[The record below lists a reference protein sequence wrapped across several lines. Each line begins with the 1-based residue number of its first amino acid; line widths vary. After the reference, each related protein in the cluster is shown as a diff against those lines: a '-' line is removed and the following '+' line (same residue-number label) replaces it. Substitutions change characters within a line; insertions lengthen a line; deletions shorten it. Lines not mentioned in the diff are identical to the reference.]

1 MQENKDLLS
10 SVLNT
15 AQMGQVGIYSVLR
28 TTMRP
33 GLRKSLETQLQ
44 EYSSIEREATSI
56 AAQRGWQLRDVE
68 PAAKAMAKLMTKLR
82 LAHGNTDSK
91 IATMMIHTN
100 TNGMIQ
106 GLKEL
111 HQFNRHDP
119 QITMLSQKLLDCEN
133 ANIRQ
138 MQGFL

>member
-44 EYSSIEREATSI
+44 E
-56 AAQRGWQLRDVE
+56 
-68 PAAKAMAKLMTKLR
+68 
-82 LAHGNTDSK
+82 
-91 IATMMIHTN
+91 
-100 TNGMIQ
+100 
-106 GLKEL
+106 
-111 HQFNRHDP
+111 
-119 QITMLSQKLLDCEN
+119 
-133 ANIRQ
+133 
-138 MQGFL
+138 